1 MEFSSAEA
9 MDAERDTVAVRLDE
23 RREAVAK
30 SSAQI
35 KSTGAAAETAAA
47 GTMRSSGVQHASAQ
61 QSRVMAGGGGGAAAV
76 ARAPEADSEEYEV
89 ERPAPV
95 VAGGNIDERAL
106 PSIDPARQYMRE
118 VARADLLTREDEV
131 ALAKRIEAGRLAI
144 LEALYR
150 SPLTVAALAE
160 WRDGLAAETVLL
172 RDIVDLSLTYGAVL
186 AAQGAAAEAAL
197 AELSHDE
204 SEEIEPPAEIVE
216 DDAAAGAETSVSIA
230 RMEAEIRPAVLA
242 AFDSVIEAWAAKGCA
257 ANDHHPHGVIRDAM
271 RAITLHPQQV
281 EQLAERLK
289 DINRRL
295 MERESRFVRFA
306 ESAGIDRA
314 AFIAAYKAEG
324 DRAGWLESLASRR
337 GKGWEAFATRH
348 RDAAAEMLASIAAT
362 VGESGLALQTFREVI
377 NDLRRGE
384 RDAERAKQEM
394 IRSNLRLVVWI
405 AKRYVNRGLQLM
417 DLVQEGNIGLMRAVD
432 KFDWRRGHKFSTY
445 ATWWIRQACQRAL
458 ADQGR
463 TIRIP
468 VHMTEEMK
476 RLVRTQRQLQGE
488 LRREPTEQELAE
500 RMQLPVP
507 KVKTILELVREPVSM
522 DMPIG
527 EDGDACF
534 GDLIEDNGAV
544 MPIDAAIRA
553 KLRSATVKALDKL
566 TPREAHVLRL
576 RFGIGTEAEQTLEEV
591 GKQYNVTR
599 ERIRQIEAKALNKLR
614 HPAHARSLKSFLED

>member
-9 MDAERDTVAVRLDE
+9 MDAERDAVAVQLNE

-30 SSAQI
+30 SSAQM
-35 KSTGAAAETAAA
+35 KSAGAAAETAATGA
-47 GTMRSSGVQHASAQ
+47 VRSSGVQHSSAQ
-61 QSRVMAGGGGGAAAV
+61 QPQRAMGGGGAAAV
-76 ARAPEADSEEYEV
+76 ARAPESDSEEYEV
-89 ERPAPV
+89 ERSAPA
-95 VAGGNIDERAL
+95 VAGGNIDERGL

-131 ALAKRIEAGRLAI
+131 ALAKRIEAGRLAV

-150 SPLTVAALAE
+150 SPLTVAAVAE
-160 WRDGLAAETVLL
+160 WREGLLAETVLL
-172 RDIVDLSLTYGAVL
+172 RDIVDLSLTYGAVI
-186 AAQGAAAEAAL
+186 AAQGAAEAAAL
-197 AELSHDE
+197 AELSADE
-204 SEEIEPPAEIVE
+204 PEEIEPIVE
-216 DDAAAGAETSVSIA
+216 EDSAAAGAETSISIA
-230 RMEAEIRPAVLA
+230 RMEADIRPAVLA
-242 AFDSVIEAWAAKGCA
+242 AFDRVVEAWSVKGCA
-257 ANDHHPHGVIRDAM
+257 ANDHHPHGAIRDAM

-281 EQLAERLK
+281 ERLAERLK

-295 MERESRFVRFA
+295 TERESRLVRLA
-306 ESAGIDRA
+306 ESAGIDRP
-314 AFIAAYKAEG
+314 AFIAAYKADG
-324 DRAGWLESLASRR
+324 GRPDWLESLASRS

-348 RDAAAEMLASIAAT
+348 RDPAAELLASIAAT
-362 VGESGLALQTFREVI
+362 VGETGLGLATFREVI

-384 RDAERAKQEM
+384 REAERAKQEM

-534 GDLIEDNGAV
+534 GDLIEDNAAV